1 MWSRANNVSVFTEEV
16 RASSLTADINA
27 AILALPINCII
38 QEIIVGPHH
47 QPTYVTTINTLGPY
61 ATSALAW
68 SSFQSAVNS
77 SAINVTSENLVDDD
91 GDFYIYYSSI
101 SSVATNRY
109 LLTIVFNISN
119 DPQEFK
125 VNTNGSQPLKVK
137 ICEY

>member
-16 RASSLTADINA
+16 RASTLTSDINS
-27 AILALPINCII
+27 AIAALPINCII

-47 QPTYVTTINTLGPY
+47 QASYVTNIASIGPY

-68 SSFQSAVNS
+68 AALQSTVNAA
-77 SAINVTSENLVDDD
+77 AINVITFDVVDLD
-91 GDFYIYYSSI
+91 GDFYAFYSYNTA
-101 SSVATNRY
+101 VLVNRY
-109 LLTIVFNISN
+109 LLTIVYNISN